1 MGAERTFW
9 EKATAAHVYSLQG
22 KLRGERYS
30 RHWYDLAAMAK
41 SGHAQT
47 AIKDLQLA
55 KAVAEHKAMFF
66 AEVLGICTLLQQ
78 EINVEEHA

>member
-1 MGAERTFW
+1 
-9 EKATAAHVYSLQG
+9 
-22 KLRGERYS
+22 
-30 RHWYDLAAMAK
+30 MAK